1 MLKLAG
7 LCRNAVA
14 AQQHVEVAVRWIM
27 PRCSAAAVWAVVAA
41 AQEPGCMAASTE
53 VMSIAQSFG
62 FTRPKQ
68 SSEQHS
74 MRCKRT
80 CCTSMTAV
88 NKKNACDDQFACCDA
103 CCCAVP
109 VYVCACSRV
118 CSNQGG
124 IIRKYNLN
132 ICRQCFREYANDI
145 GFVKVSSG
153 MGWGATSWQGCPGL
167 WHCVAGCYS
176 CYIPPPKPLAWLN
189 S

>member
-14 AQQHVEVAVRWIM
+14 AHQHVGVQPYAGS
-27 PRCSAAAVWAVVAA
+27 CHDALLQQWAVLAA
-41 AQEPGCMAASTE
+41 AQEPGCMGASTE
-53 VMSIAQSFG
+53 VMSITQSFG

-80 CCTSMTAV
+80 CCTSITAV
-88 NKKNACDDQFACCDA
+88 NKKNACDDLSACGDA

-167 WHCVAGCYS
+167 
-176 CYIPPPKPLAWLN
+176 
-189 S
+189 